1 MRLVAGCSCCGP
13 LAFPER
19 VMITSNTT
27 TGRVPRVCKPPRR
40 KSPKSSGAIFDRK
53 AAMALAEFV
62 MRAESP
68 HAIAVECRR
77 VAASIGERFPDR
89 DPSTVGTWEWMLL
102 RVADAIDTGTDAFT
116 LFSMEGNTKVPYVC
130 WSVLPVV
137 TCPGMGACGKYCYS
151 LTAWRN
157 PSAYGRQLWAT
168 IVLRFYRRRIID
180 AWRAL
185 PRNVIVRLYVDGD
198 IDSFETL
205 LFWFNMCGQR
215 PDLRVY
221 GYTKSWH
228 LLLRW
233 HDEGRPFPA
242 NYMVNVSSGSRFD
255 DDPAMR
261 QAMLDLPV
269 ARGEFIVVKVKGEG
283 TLWPKGFQRYGSK
296 AYHAAVLAEAKRL
309 GIRGPSCGG
318 DCGACGSGTPWCL
331 GINPDGSRKDSLIR
345 LPVLIGAH

>member
-1 MRLVAGCSCCGP
+1 MNALHKVAGGP
-13 LAFPER
+13 PSIGKQKLR
-19 VMITSNTT
+19 K
-27 TGRVPRVCKPPRR
+27 KPKANRT
-40 KSPKSSGAIFDRK
+40 IFARG

-62 MRAESP
+62 MRAKSP
-68 HAIAVECRR
+68 QAIATECRK
-77 VAASIGERFPDR
+77 VAASISDRFPDR
-89 DPSTVGTWEWMLL
+89 DPATTGTWEWMLR
-102 RVADAIDTGTDAFT
+102 RVAEAIDAGTEAFS

-130 WSVLPVV
+130 WSALPVV
-137 TCPGMGACGKYCYS
+137 TCPGMGECGRFCYS
-151 LTAWRN
+151 LRAWRN

-185 PRNVIVRLYVDGD
+185 PLNLIVRLYVDGD

-205 LFWFNMCGQR
+205 LFWFNLCGQR

-228 LLLRW
+228 LMLRW
-233 HDEGRPFPA
+233 HKQGRPFPP

-261 QAMLDLPV
+261 QAMLDLPA
-269 ARGEFIVVKVKGEG
+269 ARGEFIVVKVRGEG
-283 TLWPKGFQRYGSK
+283 TLWPRGFERYGSK
-296 AYHAAVLAEAKRL
+296 AYHEAVYAEAKRL
-309 GIRGPSCGG
+309 GIKGASCGG
-318 DCGACGSGTPWCL
+318 DCGACGNGTPWCL
-331 GINPDGSRKDSLIR
+331 GINPDGTRKDSLIE